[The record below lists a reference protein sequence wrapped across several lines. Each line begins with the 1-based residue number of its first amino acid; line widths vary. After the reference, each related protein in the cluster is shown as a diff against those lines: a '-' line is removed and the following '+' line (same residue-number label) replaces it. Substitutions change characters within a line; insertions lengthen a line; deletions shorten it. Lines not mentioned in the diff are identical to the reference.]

1 MLKRTA
7 KPLPDQTVLNGVAPL
22 SVTTPAEERPSAVS
36 KDASPLALRELLE
49 KNLKWSQII
58 YEQNRKI
65 NNKLLWS
72 AAANWFRFLVI
83 IIPLVL
89 AVWYLP
95 AIFKELRDKYGLFL
109 NAAAKGQVSSTSVNS
124 LLDVLPI
131 NAVEREQLKAML
143 QSSGQS
149 QK

>member
-1 MLKRTA
+1 MLKRAAT
-7 KPLPDQTVLNGVAPL
+7 PPEQGDAPPTL
-22 SVTTPAEERPSAVS
+22 SAVS
-36 KDASPLALRELLE
+36 EIGERPATVPKDTSGAALRDLLE

-65 NNKLLWS
+65 NHKLLWS
-72 AAANWFRFLVI
+72 AVANWFRLIVI
-83 IIPLVL
+83 VVPLIL

-95 AIFKELRDKYGLFL
+95 TIMKGLRDKYGLFL
-109 NAAAKGQVSSTSVNS
+109 NAAAKGQLSPSSVNS

-143 QSSGQS
+143 QSSRPS